1 MWVFIILFSAWLKYF
16 KIEIKMHK
24 PKMKPKNL
32 KTMFIILFFAWLKY
46 FKIEIKM
53 HKPKMKPKNNE
64 HLNKLRVSSTK
75 PD

>member
-1 MWVFIILFSAWLKYF
+1 
-16 KIEIKMHK
+16 
-24 PKMKPKNL
+24 
-32 KTMFIILFFAWLKY
+32 MFIILFFAWLKY